1 MYLDSSIDIKPI
13 REYLINYRKLDK
25 NSIDYKIAK
34 TIISYIGLKNLKQ
47 GVDK

>member
-13 REYLINYRKLDK
+13 REYLVNYKKLDK

-34 TIISYIGLKNLKQ
+34 CIVSYIGLDNLKQ

>member
-13 REYLINYRKLDK
+13 REYLINYKKLDK